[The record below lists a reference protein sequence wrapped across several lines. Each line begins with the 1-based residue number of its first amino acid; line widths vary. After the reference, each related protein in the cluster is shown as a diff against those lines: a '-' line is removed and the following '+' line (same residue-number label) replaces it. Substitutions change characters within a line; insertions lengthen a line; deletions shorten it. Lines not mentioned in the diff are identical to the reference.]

1 MTQTFIPG
9 KDAALEDSIAR
20 FQQKLTDLGFNIE
33 EASWLNPVPH
43 VWSVHI
49 RDKDCALCFT
59 NGKGA
64 TKKAALASALGE
76 YFERLST
83 NYFFA
88 DFWLGETIANG
99 PFVHYPNEKWFPLT
113 ENDELPEGILDA
125 RLRAFYD
132 PENELTGSMLI
143 DLQSGNEDR
152 GICTLPFTRQ
162 SDEQTVYIPMN
173 IVGNLYVSNGMS
185 AGNTRNEARVQGL
198 SEVFERHIKNRIIAE
213 SISLPEIP
221 ADVLARY
228 PGVVESIAKLEAE
241 QARKLKKTE
250 KDSLKDEVLHSLLP
264 RAFSRFSQTMMW
276 IDTVNG
282 LIMVDCA
289 SAKKAEDTLALLRKS
304 LGSLPVVPLALETPI
319 ELTLTEWVRSG
330 TAAQGFQILDEAELK
345 ALLEDGGVIRAKKQ
359 ELVSDEIAV
368 HIEAGKVVTKLA
380 LDWQQRIQFV
390 MCDDGS
396 VKRLKFCDELRD
408 QNEDIDREDY
418 AQRFDADF
426 ILMTGELAAL
436 IQNLVEGLGGEA
448 QR

>member
-1 MTQTFIPG
+1 M
-9 KDAALEDSIAR
+9 
-20 FQQKLTDLGFNIE
+20 
-33 EASWLNPVPH
+33 
-43 VWSVHI
+43 
-49 RDKDCALCFT
+49 
-59 NGKGA
+59 
-64 TKKAALASALGE
+64 
-76 YFERLST
+76 
-83 NYFFA
+83 
-88 DFWLGETIANG
+88 
-99 PFVHYPNEKWFPLT
+99 WFK
-113 ENDELPEGILDA
+113 N
-125 RLRAFYD
+125 
-132 PENELTGSMLI
+132 
-143 DLQSGNEDR
+143 LQIYR
-152 GICTLPFTRQ
+152 FTRPF
-162 SDEQTVYIPMN
+162 DLTVEQLET
-173 IVGNLYVSNGMS
+173 
-185 AGNTRNEARVQGL
+185 Q
-198 SEVFERHIKNRIIAE
+198 
-213 SISLPEIP
+213 
-221 ADVLARY
+221 
-228 PGVVESIAKLEAE
+228 LEACAFTPCGS
-241 QARKLKKTE
+241 QDISRFGWVKPLGKFGSTLTHAASGHILLCARKEEKMLPGTVVKEMLAEKVEAIEFEQGRALKKKE
-250 KDSLKDEVLHSLLP
+250 KEALKEEILHTLLP

-304 LGSLPVVPLALETPI
+304 IGSLPVVPLALETPI

-330 TAAQGFQILDEAELK
+330 AAAQGFQILDEAELK

-359 ELVSDEIAV
+359 DLVSDEIAV